1 MTASTVLATAVTPL
15 RLIRSGLH
23 LEASA
28 EVASTVGNVATQVVR
43 PVQDRHPDFGVDW
56 RREPLPLWGDGTRR
70 PDLGLRWLLEERARR
85 QGRVVQVAREG
96 VPFCDLELPA
106 DYSGGCA
113 ELISWIAAHEIGL
126 IQYASHVGLSI
137 LLRDIIRTYRSQ
149 ASIAVLFGSRWH
161 LTHTTAELT
170 PTWIGGSLIRSDR
183 LYDEPPRVAVGRFAD
198 ISRRDVG
205 LENYDLVVVARATD
219 ALGDVAQRVLAAP
232 TIRGRVIGLLPA
244 KEGLSPYQQ
253 GRMMATFGPSQF
265 FVPAWGRVERGV
277 SYARLEAPR
286 RPIYLQVNDD
296 QPSHRQ
302 TPGDQGRRS
311 VRRNQVDDVRLLRNA
326 VWTNNCLNDFLAL
339 SAETIANGSIADVPI
354 LPANQDQLPNLGPDT
369 SVILACD
376 NAEHAAE
383 LARRLPDWAVH
394 LGADPHTEGLSQ
406 QRLRALRRAQ
416 PTGSMMEARKQIMT
430 VDALRVHD
438 ISNTGILIWCSTSG
452 GLPPISRD
460 SLLADS
466 RSPSADRPLLL
477 IDLLD
482 RSNTELHRRSQER
495 EWLCL
500 HRGWVPADTT
510 PEIVR
515 SIAYDDQISGSAEQ
529 FRVSRRARKRHYLG
543 EVLPRLVSCS
553 RWYPQATA
561 CPPGI
566 PVSTPLLPPLANVI
580 HKENLLETY
589 RQMRNVKGQG
599 AGVDRLSYPDFSSSE
614 ITGLLRRASK
624 AIRERRYRPH
634 PTRLVRIQKT
644 TGGWRPLRI
653 MTIVDRVIATALKNA
668 LEPVL
673 DPRFLDS
680 SYGFRPRKSREEMVA
695 KMMHDMVA
703 QSRYVVGLEDVR
715 DAFTN
720 IRRVPLL
727 RQLRGVL
734 TEIATTQGQLGLAD
748 EWMWML
754 AAMLEGAYP
763 ARRDRGLDQGSPLS
777 PLLLNLRLDAVLD
790 RLLLAADLDGAPQYR
805 FADNTAG
812 LCCDVSECRNVLAT
826 TRALLSQHG
835 MDLKGWRP
843 IDLTQPDATANLLG
857 FSLRL
862 VNGAPQPQLKSDAY
876 SELTDD
882 LAGCWETDN
891 PTELAGQIAVSWI
904 SAQGPGFEH
913 REDEWILRG
922 VYLSAAR
929 AGFRELGPTRNLRDA
944 IHQSRNRWLDLRPRI
959 GQSDR
964 PSSLG

>member
-1 MTASTVLATAVTPL
+1 MTASTVLVTAVAPL

-28 EVASTVGNVATQVVR
+28 EVASTLGHVATQVVR
-43 PVQDRHPDFGVDW
+43 PVQEGHPQYGVDW

-85 QGRVVQVAREG
+85 QERVIQVAREG
-96 VPFCDLELPA
+96 VPFCDLELPS
-106 DYSGGCA
+106 DYSGMCA
-113 ELISWIAAHEIGL
+113 ELMSWIAAHEIGL
-126 IQYASHVGLSI
+126 VQYASHIPLSI

-149 ASIAVLFGSRWH
+149 ASIAVLFGSRW
-161 LTHTTAELT
+161 LLSHTTAELT
-170 PTWIGGSLIRSDR
+170 RTWIGGSLIRSNR
-183 LYDEPPRVAVGRFAD
+183 LYDEPPHVAVGRFTD
-198 ISRRDVG
+198 IARRDVG

-219 ALGDVAQRVLAAP
+219 ALGDMAQRVLAAP
-232 TIRGRVIGLLPA
+232 TVRGRVIGLLPA

-253 GRMMATFGPSQF
+253 GRMMGTFGPSIF
-265 FVPAWGRVERGV
+265 HVPAWGRVERTV
-277 SYARLEAPR
+277 HYARLEAPR
-286 RPIYLQVNDD
+286 RPINVQVTEDRLA
-296 QPSHRQ
+296 HRRS
-302 TPGDQGRRS
+302 PGDQGRRPA
-311 VRRNQVDDVRLLRNA
+311 RHHQVDDVRLLRDA
-326 VWTNNCLNDFLAL
+326 VWSNTCLNDFLAL
-339 SAETIANGSIADVPI
+339 SAETIATGSITDVPI
-354 LPANQDQLPNLGPDT
+354 LPGNLDQLPNLRPGA

-376 NAEHAAE
+376 NVEHAAE
-383 LARRLPDWAVH
+383 LARRLPGWTVH
-394 LGADPHTEGLSQ
+394 LGADCHTEGLSQ
-406 QRLRALRRAQ
+406 QRLRALSRPQ
-416 PTGSMMEARKQIMT
+416 PTGAMMGPQKQIMT
-430 VDALRVHD
+430 VDALRVHN
-438 ISNTGILIWCSTSG
+438 ISNTGILIWCGTGG

-466 RSPSADRPLLL
+466 RSRSADRPLLL

-482 RSNTELHRRSQER
+482 RAHDELHRRSQER

-553 RWYPQATA
+553 RWYPQPTA
-561 CPPGI
+561 CPPEI
-566 PVSTPLLPPLANVI
+566 PESTPLLPPLANVT

-624 AIRERRYRPH
+624 AIRDRHYRPH
-634 PTRLVRIQKT
+634 PTKKVPIRKMS
-644 TGGWRPLRI
+644 GGWRDLRI
-653 MTIVDRVIATALKNA
+653 MTIVDRVVATALKNA

-680 SYGFRPRKSREEMVA
+680 SYGFRPRKAREEMVA
-695 KMMHDMVA
+695 QMMHDIVA

-715 DAFTN
+715 DAFPS
-720 IRRVPLL
+720 IRRAPLL
-727 RQLRGVL
+727 CQLRDVL
-734 TEIATTQGQLGLAD
+734 TEFEVTQAKEGLAE
-748 EWMWML
+748 EWYWML

-790 RLLLAADLDGAPQYR
+790 RPLLAADLDGAPQYR
-805 FADNTAG
+805 FADNTAV
-812 LCCDVSECRNVLAT
+812 LTRDVTECQ
-826 TRALLSQHG
+826 RALAQTRDLLGQHG

-857 FSLRL
+857 YSLRL
-862 VNGAPQPQLKSDAY
+862 VDGAPQLQLKSDAY
-876 SELTDD
+876 SDLTDD

-891 PTELAGQIAVSWI
+891 PTELAEQIAVAWTTS
-904 SAQGPGFEH
+904 QGPAFGCDE
-913 REDEWILRG
+913 EWILRG
-922 VYLSAAR
+922 IYLSAAR
-929 AGFRELGPTRNLRDA
+929 AGFRELGPARNLRDA
-944 IHQSRNRWLDLRPRI
+944 IQKSRTRWLEIRSCI